1 MNHLPRVNSGQ
12 TRGVWFSGD
21 KDGERFAPGDQSP
34 VPPPRRSSL
43 QRVNWVNKHRCVRLV
58 LILVFTFSLY
68 ITACLPSMFPLT
80 MDSLD
85 DISPYFISRLFF
97 LCHCVSCYLFE
108 CFSSILSEEF

>member
-12 TRGVWFSGD
+12 TRGVWFGGD
-21 KDGERFAPGDQSP
+21 KDGERFAPGVQSP

-68 ITACLPSMFPLT
+68 FTVCLPSMF
-80 MDSLD
+80 SLD
-85 DISPYFISRLFF
+85 MFPLDDLSPYYISRLLF
-97 LCHCVSCYLFE
+97 LR
-108 CFSSILSEEF
+108 